1 MRLAVLDEGHRFAT
15 RALFAIIRAASR
27 HPTPEALKLVM
38 YRPEFYGTP
47 MQKITQDAMRGPSA
61 WSVGDRELMA
71 ALISKMNA
79 CEYCIKAHTAV
90 SAKAYR
96 DPAKVAAALADL
108 ETAPLD
114 EPLRATLR
122 MLAKLTRENAVGADD
137 MRAVLAAGVSREQIR
152 DALSVAFVFN
162 AMNRLAEAFKFEVGE
177 TKAFE
182 AGARYLLARGYR

>member
-1 MRLAVLDEGHRFAT
+1 MRLAVLDNGHRFAT
-15 RALFAIIRAASR
+15 KALFAIIRAASC
-27 HPTPEALKLVM
+27 HPAPEALKLVM

-79 CEYCIKAHTAV
+79 CEYCVKAHTAV

-96 DPAKVAAALADL
+96 DPAKVSAALADL

-122 MLAKLTRENAVGADD
+122 MLA
-137 MRAVLAAGVSREQIR
+137 
-152 DALSVAFVFN
+152 
-162 AMNRLAEAFKFEVGE
+162 
-177 TKAFE
+177 
-182 AGARYLLARGYR
+182 

>member
-1 MRLAVLDEGHRFAT
+1 MRLAILDKGHRFAT
-15 RALFAIIRAASR
+15 KALFAIIRAASG
-27 HPTPEALKLVM
+27 HPAPEALKLVM

-79 CEYCIKAHTAV
+79 CEYCVKAHTAV

-96 DPAKVAAALADL
+96 DPAKVSATLADL
-108 ETAPLD
+108 ETATLD

-122 MLAKLTRENAVGADD
+122 MLANLTRENAVGVDD

-177 TKAFE
+177 PKAFE

>member
-1 MRLAVLDEGHRFAT
+1 MRLAVLDKGHRFAT
-15 RALFAIIRAASR
+15 KALFAIIRAASR

-96 DPAKVAAALADL
+96 DPAKVSAALADL

-114 EPLRATLR
+114 QPLRATLR
-122 MLAKLTRENAVGADD
+122 MLAKLTRENTVGVDD

-177 TKAFE
+177 PKAFE

>member
-1 MRLAVLDEGHRFAT
+1 MRLAVLDKGHRFAT
-15 RALFAIIRAASR
+15 KALFAIIRAASG
-27 HPTPEALKLVM
+27 HPAPEALKLVM

-79 CEYCIKAHTAV
+79 CEYCIRAHTAV

-122 MLAKLTRENAVGADD
+122 MLAKLTRENAVGVDD

-177 TKAFE
+177 PKAFE

>member
-1 MRLAVLDEGHRFAT
+1 MRLAVLDQGHRFAT
-15 RALFAIIRAASR
+15 KALFAIIRAASR

-79 CEYCIKAHTAV
+79 CEYCVKAHTAV
-90 SAKAYR
+90 SAKAYH
-96 DPAKVAAALADL
+96 DPAKVSAALADL

-122 MLAKLTRENAVGADD
+122 MLAKLTRENAVGVDD

-177 TKAFE
+177 PKAFE

>member
-1 MRLAVLDEGHRFAT
+1 MRLAVLDKGHRFAT

-96 DPAKVAAALADL
+96 DPAKVSAALADL

-114 EPLRATLR
+114 QPLRATLR
-122 MLAKLTRENAVGADD
+122 MLAKLTRENAVGEDD

-177 TKAFE
+177 PKAFE

>member
-1 MRLAVLDEGHRFAT
+1 MRLAVLDKGHRFASK
-15 RALFAIIRAASR
+15 ALFAIIRAASG
-27 HPTPEALKLVM
+27 HPAPEALKLVM

-96 DPAKVAAALADL
+96 DPAKVSATLADL

-122 MLAKLTRENAVGADD
+122 MLAKLTRENAVGVDD

-177 TKAFE
+177 PKAFE